1 MMTPQKIEFYVY
13 AENEQEAKELQ
24 RAMNDFVRG
33 QYNKGVLV
41 TARKLIGALAN
52 FGNNFFVTNYLR
64 K

>member
-1 MMTPQKIEFYVY
+1 MTPHKIEFYVY

-24 RAMNDFVRG
+24 RAMNDFVRA

>member
-24 RAMNDFVRG
+24 RAMNDFVRA

>member
-24 RAMNDFVRG
+24 RAMNDFVRA

-52 FGNNFFVTNYLR
+52 FGNNSFVTNYLR

>member
-13 AENEQEAKELQ
+13 AENELEAKELQ
-24 RAMNDFVRG
+24 RAMNDFVRA

-41 TARKLIGALAN
+41 TARKLMGALAN
-52 FGNNFFVTNYLR
+52 FGNNIFVSNYLR